1 MPIAEDIA
9 NISLQEQ
16 ELQYLSFDEEAAWR
30 IGSRLRTMAVE
41 RKLGVVIDVRRLN
54 QPLFY
59 SARPGTTPDN
69 AEWVRRKVNVVQR
82 FHRSSYA
89 IGLEMKQK
97 NSDLNQSQ
105 GLPVSDFVTHGG
117 CFPIRVQ
124 SAGVIGT
131 ITVSGL
137 PQRADHELVVEALC
151 AELGRDFDSLK
162 LDR

>member
-59 SARPGTTPDN
+59 SARPGTSPDN

-105 GLPVSDFVTHGG
+105 GLPVSDFATHGG

>member
-41 RKLGVVIDVRRLN
+41 RKLGVVIDVRRFN

-59 SARPGTTPDN
+59 SARPGTSPDN

-105 GLPVSDFVTHGG
+105 GLPVSDFATHGG